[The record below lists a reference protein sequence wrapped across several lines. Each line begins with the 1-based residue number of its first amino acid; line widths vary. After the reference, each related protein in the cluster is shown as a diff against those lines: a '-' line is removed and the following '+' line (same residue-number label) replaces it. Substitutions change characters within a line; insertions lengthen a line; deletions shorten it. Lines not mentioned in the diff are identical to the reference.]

1 MADHPSGHR
10 SVVKR
15 RKVGSSRTTAHG
27 SHRKESATTIARQNQ
42 TAAERLV
49 RKSGGN
55 LNIATALKR
64 IRKARSERE
73 KRQEK
78 KGR

>member
-1 MADHPSGHR
+1 MGHR
-10 SVVKR
+10 SVTKR
-15 RKVGSSRTTAHG
+15 RRPKQ
-27 SHRKESATTIARQNQ
+27 SASAISRQNL

-73 KRQEK
+73 KRLNK
-78 KGR
+78 